1 MSIFFFKLKWEF
13 WSEQSSVKLL
23 VNNLQCCFW
32 INHSIN
38 HWNHI
43 RLAVKFVLL
52 EIKDKTIVKTILL
65 KYALFRVLKEKQVA
79 LSLKRAS
86 SLLSVFCSRLTIKK
100 SCQKQQGWA
109 QYFYGSWNRPKNYRT
124 YYRGLQAFE
133 NTSIE
138 RSHHTVE
145 LMWV

>member
-1 MSIFFFKLKWEF
+1 MSIFFFKLKREF
-13 WSEQSSVKLL
+13 WSEQNSVKLL

-38 HWNHI
+38 HWKHI
-43 RLAVKFVLL
+43 RLAVKFVFL
-52 EIKDKTIVKTILL
+52 EIRDKTVVKTILL

-86 SLLSVFCSRLTIKK
+86 SLFSVFCSRLIIKK
-100 SCQKQQGWA
+100 SYQKQEGWA
-109 QYFYGSWNRPKNYRT
+109 RYFDGSWDRPKNYRT
-124 YYRGLQAFE
+124 EACKPLK
-133 NTSIE
+133 TSIE
-138 RSHHTVE
+138 RSHQTVE